1 MYQILQQVYMLKEK
15 SPTICSKV
23 GTKLLLSLSIFGKE
37 ENGRKPVNVL
47 HSLKIVVDVGF

>member
-37 ENGRKPVNVL
+37 E
-47 HSLKIVVDVGF
+47 